1 MSGME
6 QNAARLMRVYRALRV
21 TGRVAKL
28 MHSQGMK
35 AAGAVNPAVL
45 AVDAALA
52 ALDAGRAYFRLS
64 AEREKTLRLENDLK
78 AVRARLAADTE
89 YEADI
94 IAVSQRRMAGRS
106 DVDKTVMS
114 SFRLLELAA
123 KTLGEEMAKLA
134 GQEGDPRVVSL
145 TRKYEIFMSRYM
157 RTVEQLSRAATI
169 EVEG

>member
-1 MSGME
+1 ME

-28 MHSQGMK
+28 MRSQGMK

-52 ALDAGRAYFRLS
+52 VLDAGRAYFRLS
-64 AEREKTLRLENDLK
+64 AERERTLRLENDLK
-78 AVRARLAADTE
+78 AARARLAAHAE
-89 YEADI
+89 YEANTI
-94 IAVSQRRMAGRS
+94 EVSQRKMARGS
-106 DVDKTVMS
+106 DVDRAVMS
-114 SFRLLELAA
+114 SFRLLELAT

-134 GQEGDPRVVSL
+134 GQEGDPRLVSL

-157 RTVEQLSRAATI
+157 KTVEQLSLAATT